1 MLSITSYQK
10 SYMMLL
16 EGPDGF
22 VKLNG
27 TSYAERFR
35 DADRDAYMWTSVI
48 FSSNPGEIFLEKG
61 WMVATNQSVVKS
73 ASHRHINKT
82 LYRGF
87 YQVFCD
93 SSGVKNYPGTTIS
106 SAEQREFVL
115 HTMGNKTR
123 GFHQLM
129 QNILLDEFANYQ
141 LGEYFPRITLT
152 C

>member
-1 MLSITSYQK
+1 
-10 SYMMLL
+10 MMLL

-61 WMVATNQSVVKS
+61 WMVATNQSAGKS
-73 ASHRHINKT
+73 VSHSHRHINKT
-82 LYRGF
+82 LYRGL
-87 YQVFCD
+87 YQVVCD
-93 SSGVKNYPGTTIS
+93 SSGVKNYPGATAS
-106 SAEQREFVL
+106 SVEQREFVL
-115 HTMGNKTR
+115 HTMGSKTR

-129 QNILLDEFANYQ
+129 QNLFLDEFANFQ
-141 LGEYFPRITLT
+141 SGEYCPRITLT

>member
-1 MLSITSYQK
+1 
-10 SYMMLL
+10 MMLL

-61 WMVATNQSVVKS
+61 WMVATKQSTKS
-73 ASHRHINKT
+73 SYHNKT

-87 YQVFCD
+87 YQVSCD
-93 SSGVKNYPGTTIS
+93 SSGVKEYPGAIAS
-106 SAEQREFVL
+106 SEEQVEFVL

-129 QNILLDEFANYQ
+129 QNLLLDEFAGFQ
-141 LGEYFPRITLT
+141 AGEYYPRITLT